1 MNAQELL
8 GAEPAYRSTSRTSDE
23 GAGWTPETT
32 DALAELPDAAW
43 VALACE
49 QPTGDLPSAA
59 DGRALRQLPRKL
71 TWFRAKVL
79 WGTRNDFIARLSDP
93 TAGLRRRHVGD
104 PDRHRLSVDLTTP
117 AGQGPDGPLSFLLMG
132 DTGEGDCSQYALVPP
147 LTTVAA
153 RVNARFLFVCSDVIY
168 PVGRLN
174 DYTVRFYH
182 PYKTLPVPI
191 YAIPGNHDWYD
202 GLEAFMTNFVG
213 PDAVGA
219 AAAEVTAKPS
229 SRLARVR
236 AWCLDLIRELLW
248 SNPNWNLNQEL
259 IAAGPPMRGAA
270 NQQRQPAQP
279 GPYFTI
285 ETDHVRFVCIDTGI
299 LGGLD
304 GDQGRW
310 LREVSAD
317 EKPKILLTGKPLVVD
332 GEVKRAYRIEDAPP
346 ELDTVLKV
354 AHHPDHH
361 YVAVIGGD
369 VHNYQHYRVR
379 LTGPGQPPGRVM
391 HHIVSGGGGAFMH
404 ATHLVSYVDT
414 AEEDLAFGEQDYRAY
429 PLRMDSLAAFSIVL
443 QSVVSRL
450 RLPLKIQI
458 DDRQAAQMIN
468 QRFTRLGAPE
478 PYPELRRPGEP
489 VAPAAPPPLTWLQR
503 VVNRGILVAI
513 GGRRFQSLL
522 APALDWDRPPFF
534 KHFLQLEVGPAGVRV
549 RCYAVT
555 GRGGKDE
562 IDPPVEEEFTIP
574 IG

>member
-1 MNAQELL
+1 MGEQELF
-8 GAEPAYRSTSRTSDE
+8 GPGPAKRSTSRTSEE

-43 VALACE
+43 VALARE
-49 QPTGDLPSAA
+49 QPTDDLPSAA
-59 DGRALRQLPRKL
+59 DGHTLRQLPRKL

-93 TAGLRRRHVGD
+93 TAALRRRHVGN
-104 PDRHRLSVDLTTP
+104 PDRHRLTVDLTTP
-117 AGQGPDGPLSFLLMG
+117 AGPLSFLLIG

-147 LTTVAA
+147 LVTVAE
-153 RVNARFLFVCSDVIY
+153 RVSARFVFVCSDVIY

-174 DYTVRFYH
+174 DYTAKFYH
-182 PYKTLPVPI
+182 PYKTVPVPI

-219 AAAEVTAKPS
+219 AAQELTTESGSWPT
-229 SRLARVR
+229 RLRRWGLGVLR
-236 AWCLDLIRELLW
+236 QLLW
-248 SNPNWNLNQEL
+248 SNPNWNLNEEL
-259 IAAGPPMRGAA
+259 IAAGPPMRQQAS
-270 NQQRQPAQP
+270 QQRQLAQP

-285 ETDHVRFVCIDTGI
+285 ETDDVRFVCIDTGI

-317 EKPKILLTGKPLVVD
+317 KKPKILLTGKPLVVD
-332 GEVKRAYRIEDAPP
+332 GEAKRNYRIEDAPP

-379 LTGPGQPPGRVM
+379 LTGPGQPPGRVV

-404 ATHLVSYVDT
+404 ATHLVPYVDKSDD
-414 AEEDLAFGEQDYRAY
+414 DLAFDEEGYRAY

-443 QSVVSRL
+443 QSVISRL

-458 DDRQAAQMIN
+458 DDRQAARMIN
-468 QRFTRLGAPE
+468 ERFTRLGAPE
-478 PYPELRRPGEP
+478 PYPELKRPGEQT
-489 VAPAAPPPLTWLQR
+489 APASPLPLTRLQQ

-534 KHFLQLEVGPAGVRV
+534 KHFLQLEVGPAGVHV

-555 GRGGKDE
+555 GLGGKDE

-574 IG
+574 LG